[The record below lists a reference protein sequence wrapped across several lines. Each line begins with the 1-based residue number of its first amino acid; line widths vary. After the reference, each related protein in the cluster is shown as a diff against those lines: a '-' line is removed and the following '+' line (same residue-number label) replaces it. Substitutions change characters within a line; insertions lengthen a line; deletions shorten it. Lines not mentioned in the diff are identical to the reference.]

1 MIEINT
7 RWGDSRRP
15 RIAAVARLAAAGAAA
30 MLLTG
35 TIWAQE
41 GGFLERRLEAVKQKV
56 AANRQAL
63 QHYTWTETSQVSL
76 NGEVKSTRESSCR
89 SGPDGKP
96 QCTATGAPP
105 QQPDEKGIRGRIV
118 ERRKEELTDY
128 MQQVKGVI
136 GLYVPPEAARMEAA
150 RKAGNVSLSLPGGGE
165 AALVFKN
172 YAQPGDSMSL
182 DFAMATKK
190 MTALSVNTYL
200 GDPSSPVTMTVD
212 FASLPDGTNYPARTV
227 VNAAAKG
234 IQVTTTNSNYVK
246 IQ

>member
-1 MIEINT
+1 MIENDAHGPD
-7 RWGDSRRP
+7 RRLSR
-15 RIAAVARLAAAGAAA
+15 AAVVRLALAGAAVVVLA
-30 MLLTG
+30 G
-35 TIWAQE
+35 AVPAQE
-41 GGFLERRLEAVKQKV
+41 GGFLERRLEAVKAKV

-63 QHYTWTETSQVSL
+63 QHYTWTESIQVAL
-76 NGEVKSTRESSCR
+76 NGEVKSTRQSSCR
-89 SGPDGKP
+89 YGPDGKP
-96 QCTATGAPP
+96 QCTPVGQPP
-105 QQPDEKGIRGRIV
+105 EQSDQGGIRGRIV

-136 GLYVPPEAARMEAA
+136 GLYVPPQAERMEAA
-150 RKAGNVSLSLPGGGE
+150 RKAGNMTLSRPETGE
-165 AALVFKN
+165 AALVFKS

-246 IQ
+246 VQ